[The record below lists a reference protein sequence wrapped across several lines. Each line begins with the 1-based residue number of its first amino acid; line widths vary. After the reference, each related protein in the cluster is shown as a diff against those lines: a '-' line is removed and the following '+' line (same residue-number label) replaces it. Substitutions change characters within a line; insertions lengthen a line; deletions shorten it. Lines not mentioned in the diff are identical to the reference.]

1 MPAIICCEKIGSESK
16 CFWVRQLR
24 RLFPEFSNEYFQKL
38 KYFLKTQGKNS
49 FFRQV
54 HYPALPKLGRKEK
67 PDLET
72 KPKVSGKISKKF
84 EKKIGLI

>member
-1 MPAIICCEKIGSESK
+1 MAMLLLIKDNSLSK
-16 CFWVRQLR
+16 FRVFSLKTQQNSI
-24 RLFPEFSNEYFQKL
+24 EFVQKL

-67 PDLET
+67 PVLYA
-72 KPKVSGKISKKF
+72 
-84 EKKIGLI
+84 